1 MKLTVTEKV
10 TTWIE
15 REYRNSER
23 FISSDSPFAHKYGKE
38 TVHNALTR
46 SFGILMFAIND
57 LLDYDSEESLTI
69 QKWWDDEMLPKFREL
84 ERR

>member
-1 MKLTVTEKV
+1 MKYTVAEKV

-15 REYRNSER
+15 NDYRNTEK
-23 FISSDSPFAHKYGKE
+23 FISSHSSYANKYGKE
-38 TVHNALTR
+38 TVHNTLTR
-46 SFGILMFAIND
+46 SFGILMFAINE
-57 LLDYDSEESLTI
+57 LLDYDSEESQMI